1 MNLIISLRGTPD
13 DETKKQISN
22 EYALK
27 YIDSLPKKDKVPL
40 EELFPSI
47 PKEALDLLDKMLDL
61 NAFTRIS
68 VEDALNHAFLESMH
82 DPEDEPSFTSEIDFT
97 FEEDSNLTLEKVKR
111 LILK

>member
-1 MNLIISLRGTPD
+1 VNLIISLRGTPD

-40 EELFPSI
+40 EELFPTV
-47 PKEALDLLDKMLDL
+47 PKEALDLLDKMLHL
-61 NAFTRIS
+61 NPHYRII
-68 VEDALNHAFLESMH
+68 VEDALNHPFMESMH
-82 DPEDEPSFTSEIDFT
+82 DTEDEPEFHGQIDFS
-97 FEEDSNLTLEKVKR
+97 FEEDQNLTLEKVKR